1 MQDQSRNVVD
11 LGLIRVKPGADL
23 KEVRKRLLAKLPPIA
38 LLLTPDEINA
48 REINVTTRR
57 SPAGVVFGIGLL
69 VGFSIGIIICYQI
82 LFNEVNDHLPQFA
95 TLKAMGHPP
104 RFISGIVLYE
114 ALLMAL
120 AGFVPGLVAG
130 AGLYKLIEEFTQI
143 RMFLTPERV
152 LLIFALT
159 SGMCLIAGHLA
170 LKKVHSTDPADL
182 F

>member
-1 MQDQSRNVVD
+1 
-11 LGLIRVKPGADL
+11 
-23 KEVRKRLLAKLPPIA
+23 
-38 LLLTPDEINA
+38 
-48 REINVTTRR
+48 
-57 SPAGVVFGIGLL
+57 
-69 VGFSIGIIICYQI
+69 VGFAIGIIICYQI

-104 RFISGIVLYE
+104 QFISGIVLYE

-120 AGFVPGLVAG
+120 AGFIPGLLAG
-130 AGLYKLIEEFTQI
+130 AGLYILIEHFTQI
-143 RMFLTPERV
+143 RMFLTPGRV
-152 LLIFALT
+152 LLIFCLT